1 MTWWQS
7 WVVDVS
13 FNIIACLPYKLL
25 EGTEDSYPHSPQVG
39 RSFHCKKRGGDGTD
53 TESRTNG
60 NFAGETWHAVAQ
72 ALKEEDPDVAEALA
86 LELSMSQRGLCAAEG
101 AQVIWPCPETQLS
114 RFLSRQ

>member
-1 MTWWQS
+1 M
-7 WVVDVS
+7 
-13 FNIIACLPYKLL
+13 
-25 EGTEDSYPHSPQVG
+25 G